1 MKSLGLTISGF
12 AVALTVVG
20 AASANCAMPIGYQVK
35 VEGNTVTVC
44 AQNFTNRGCPDSGG
58 MLRQT
63 PGGDTV
69 QLGDYC
75 VDSCYVDECVPKGE
89 HRYGFATPYDCCSS
103 CCGTD
108 YFATASVT
116 ADPPSGCMPTSG
128 NPGTQT
134 FNGTLP
140 WGDDPSIC
148 GYQGGAG
155 SPATGGAS
163 GGAGAPAASGGS
175 SDDGGCAVRPL
186 GAREVVFGV
195 NALLLALGLGL
206 SARRRLR
213 K

>member
-1 MKSLGLTISGF
+1 MKSFGLTISGF
-12 AVALTVVG
+12 ALALTV
-20 AASANCAMPIGYQVK
+20 ANSASANCAAPVGYQVK

-44 AQNFTNRGCPDSGG
+44 PTDFVRKCPDSGG

-63 PGGDTV
+63 PAGDTV
-69 QLGDYC
+69 KLGDHC

-89 HRYGFATPYDCCSS
+89 HRYGFATPYDCCSA

-108 YFATASVT
+108 YFATATVT
-116 ADPPSGCMPTSG
+116 TDPPSGCTPTSG
-128 NPGTQT
+128 NPGTQAFT
-134 FNGTLP
+134 GTVP
-140 WGDDPSIC
+140 WGNEPSIC
-148 GYQGGAG
+148 DYGGGSSGAAGSAG
-155 SPATGGAS
+155 SPS
-163 GGAGAPAASGGS
+163 ASGGS